1 MNTFEVAICWSVI
14 SLGFIGKAPQF
25 LNLESTFNAVSECS
39 QASATREA
47 KLLPVLTLP
56 RYLVQALKK
65 FDLNDLKMPTLKSY
79 RMCVV
84 CDGRHSIW
92 PLLSCASSITSIKM
106 WTMAIHD
113 QQYRSGR
120 GDSAEKRIELLQK
133 KICVDP
139 PFSLFTNSVFAMAPS
154 LNFSGSD
161 CLRGYT
167 ITGGKTYM

>member
-1 MNTFEVAICWSVI
+1 
-14 SLGFIGKAPQF
+14 
-25 LNLESTFNAVSECS
+25 
-39 QASATREA
+39 
-47 KLLPVLTLP
+47 
-56 RYLVQALKK
+56 
-65 FDLNDLKMPTLKSY
+65 
-79 RMCVV
+79 
-84 CDGRHSIW
+84 
-92 PLLSCASSITSIKM
+92 M